1 MNNKFLGLILGAGV
15 AAMTS
20 CGGNAG
26 KNTAESTADSTNTAD
41 SVKEFT
47 LNRGVN
53 LDHWLSQRG
62 EGVDIDPNY
71 ITKKDF
77 ETIKKLGFDFVRV
90 PIEEQLMYNTDLTR
104 RKIGFE
110 CKS

>member
-26 KNTAESTADSTNTAD
+26 KNTAESTADSTNTVD

-47 LNRGVN
+47 LNLV
-53 LDHWLSQRG
+53 
-62 EGVDIDPNY
+62 
-71 ITKKDF
+71 
-77 ETIKKLGFDFVRV
+77 
-90 PIEEQLMYNTDLTR
+90 LTLTT
-104 RKIGFE
+104 G
-110 CKS
+110 